1 MRLLDRRRMAA
12 GDDRSASWLQREV
25 QSGCWGIS
33 TADPGVSKESTRK
46 GISHWREEIW
56 VASNLSCRPF
66 WPSMAGCIVIGLR
79 AADEP
84 LCCFLVVH
92 EPMDVQLHCV
102 IKIRLQL
109 KRKKIVLP
117 IQASSMQ
124 FEWNIEREPSSYQNK
139 YFNCVR
145 SLGWLYGFML
155 NKTALYFA
163 LEFIIL
169 KLHFILKCRK
179 PNQSLK
185 KLIQNYPLAS
195 VYNLCRV
202 VIELFGA
209 SLHLFNTWSQ
219 TTDLLQ

>member
-1 MRLLDRRRMAA
+1 MTDLQAGCSERSNPAAEAFQRRIP
-12 GDDRSASWLQREV
+12 
-25 QSGCWGIS
+25 GIS
-33 TADPGVSKESTRK
+33 EESARK
-46 GISHWREEIW
+46 GISRWREEIW
-56 VASNLSCRPF
+56 GSSNLSCRPF
-66 WPSMAGCIVIGLR
+66 WWAMAGCIVVGSR
-79 AADEP
+79 AAAEP
-84 LCCFLVVH
+84 LVCFLVLH

-109 KRKKIVLP
+109 KRKKIVFP

-124 FEWNIEREPSSYQNK
+124 FEWNIEREHSSYQKKN
-139 YFNCVR
+139 FDCVR

-155 NKTALYFA
+155 IKTALYFA

-179 PNQSLK
+179 PNRSLK

-219 TTDLLQ
+219 TTDLLQLSSMQQTNP